1 MSYLILINIWEH
13 IVLHLSFFLWA
24 QNQKY
29 IYKLSGGI
37 YIGTKQDDN
46 V

>member
-1 MSYLILINIWEH
+1 MPDINQYMRTH
-13 IVLHLSFFLWA
+13 CVTSQFFLWA

-37 YIGTKQDDN
+37 YIGAKQDGN